1 MAGRGVEVVVA
12 GGLLVVVGFGVGA
25 LGTVAGRVGDFDK
38 APAVEHKARP
48 PAVGDEPPRPVDLA
62 EKEGCYHAL
71 LLVRVEAAVLGG
83 ELLCHRF
90 GDDIDVVGHLPVGA
104 YHRPQDLAP
113 LPVGAELGF
122 EAVARVP
129 TKAGVELLGPV
140 VVVLVDLPL
149 TVVDDCVGLAVA
161 VLCVLVAGR
170 EGLGVCEGFLVG
182 ERAGTAEAAAVE
194 GEVGDDALQDSLSS
208 RGGVLLLELGEA
220 VGDP

>member
-1 MAGRGVEVVVA
+1 MAGCDA
-12 GGLLVVVGFGVGA
+12 
-25 LGTVAGRVGDFDK
+25 
-38 APAVEHKARP
+38 
-48 PAVGDEPPRPVDLA
+48 PPRPVDLA

-90 GDDIDVVGHLPVGA
+90 GDDVDVVGHLPVGA

-113 LPVGAELGF
+113 LPVGVELGF

-129 TKAGVELLGPV
+129 TEAGVELLGPV

-170 EGLGVCEGFLVG
+170 EGLDVFEGLLV
-182 ERAGTAEAAAVE
+182 APAV
-194 GEVGDDALQDSLSS
+194 GEVGDDALQDSLTSS
-208 RGGVLLLELGEA
+208 SAPRGSDGQAGALGRHQLH
-220 VGDP
+220 GKKTRDKKS

>member
-1 MAGRGVEVVVA
+1 MAGLRVEVVVE
-12 GGLLVVVGFGVGA
+12 GGLLVVVGIGVGA
-25 LGTVAGRVGDFDK
+25 LGAVAGRVRDLDK

-48 PAVGDEPPRPVDLA
+48 PAMGGEPPGPVDLT
-62 EKEGCYHAL
+62 EEESCCHPL

-113 LPVGAELGF
+113 LPVGVELGF

-140 VVVLVDLPL
+140 VVVLVDLRL
-149 TVVDDCVGLAVA
+149 AGVDDRVGLVGA

-170 EGLGVCEGFLVG
+170 EGLDVCEGFLVG

-220 VGDP
+220 VGV